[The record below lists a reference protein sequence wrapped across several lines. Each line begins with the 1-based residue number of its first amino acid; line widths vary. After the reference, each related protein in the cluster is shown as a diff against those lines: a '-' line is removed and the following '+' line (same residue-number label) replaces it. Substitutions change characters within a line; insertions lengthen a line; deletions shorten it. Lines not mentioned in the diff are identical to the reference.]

1 MELRDSIREIL
12 SNKKTKKEGLHV
24 KYIASHILN
33 NNRTLFPDEND
44 LPFEVL
50 KQRINAILLYDIN
63 SKNSEFS
70 RVINPKTNKY
80 RKGVYKLKKRRGKKR
95 TGKLFKETN

>member
-1 MELRDSIREIL
+1 MELRESIREIL
-12 SNKKTKKEGLHV
+12 SDKRAKTDGLHV

-44 LPFEVL
+44 PPFEVL

-63 SKNSEFS
+63 SKNSEFA
-70 RVINPKTNKY
+70 RVINPKTKTY
-80 RKGVYKLKKRRGKKR
+80 RKGVYKLKKRRVKK
-95 TGKLFKETN
+95 KVK